1 MKLYLFKFS
10 VSFSLTLFI
19 ISDSLSFYLEGVAGG
34 IMKDIPVHYIDPSCM
49 RHLYFT
55 VKVLS
60 NCHVYLLET
69 ATLRRNTNYLYSMG
83 ANNGDD
89 TYIRK

>member
-1 MKLYLFKFS
+1 MFN
-10 VSFSLTLFI
+10 
-19 ISDSLSFYLEGVAGG
+19 ISDSLSYYLEGVTGG

-55 VKVLS
+55 VKVIS

-69 ATLRRNTNYLYSMG
+69 ATLRRNTNYMYGMG
-83 ANNGDD
+83 VDD
-89 TYIRK
+89 GEFTYIRK